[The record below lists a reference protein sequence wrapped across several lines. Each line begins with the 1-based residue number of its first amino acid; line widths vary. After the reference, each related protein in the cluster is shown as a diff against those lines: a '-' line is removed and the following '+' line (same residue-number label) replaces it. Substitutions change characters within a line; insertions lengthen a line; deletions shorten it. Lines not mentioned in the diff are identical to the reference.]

1 MPATIHRAKFL
12 LMRPERLLENAAI
25 SVGVDGY
32 ILQVGTWNEVRSNAG
47 IEAEILDWGDAM
59 LLPGLVNAH
68 AHLELTALHGQL
80 THFDSFTDWALKL
93 IRARREWSPK
103 DYHTSLK
110 NGALSALSSG
120 TTLIGDITSSGYG
133 WSVGDDSSS
142 PSPRRVVFE
151 ETLGLMPELADS
163 AMARIHALFD
173 RAESLPLQTHAIS
186 PHAPYSTSGELYRKS
201 AAFARNHNVPWTTHV
216 AETPGELEFF
226 ETGGGEFREFLLSL
240 GAFPD
245 DWIPPKIHPVV
256 WLDEMK
262 LLEPSSLLTHGNY
275 LDDDAIA
282 RMVRSRANA
291 VYCPRSHAFFGHEHH
306 PLRKLLDAG
315 VNVALGTDS
324 LASNDSLNMLDEM
337 RFLYSHRRDIVPQEI
352 FAAATASGATALGFA
367 ERLGCL
373 DRGYCADMAVLEL
386 PPSVKSER
394 LLYRI
399 LEGAGQCRATII
411 NGVVAAP

>member
-1 MPATIHRAKFL
+1 
-12 LMRPERLLENAAI
+12 MRPERLRENAAV
-25 SVGVDGY
+25 SVGVDGR
-32 ILQVGTWNEVRSNAG
+32 ILQVGAWNEARSNAG
-47 IEAEILDWGDAM
+47 AEAEIVDWGDAI

-93 IRARREWSPK
+93 IRARREWPPQ
-103 DYHTSLK
+103 DYRTSLK
-110 NGALSALSSG
+110 KGMLLALSSG
-120 TTLIGDITSSGYG
+120 TTLMGDITSSGCG
-133 WSVGDDSSS
+133 WNVNDDSSS

-151 ETLGLMPELADS
+151 EALGLMPELADS
-163 AMARIHALFD
+163 AMARIRALFD
-173 RAESLPLQTHAIS
+173 QSDQGESLPLQTHAIS

-226 ETGGGEFREFLLSL
+226 ETGGGEFREFLLRL
-240 GAFPD
+240 GALPD

-256 WLDEMK
+256 WLDEMN
-262 LLEPSSLLTHGNY
+262 LLQSSSLLAHCNY

-282 RMVRSRANA
+282 CIARARANV

-337 RFLYSHRRDIVPQEI
+337 RFLYSHRRDIAPQEI

-367 ERLGCL
+367 EKLGCL

-394 LLYRI
+394 LLDQI

-411 NGVVAAP
+411 NGVVATP